1 MTTAALVYRSDWASG
16 KKPMP
21 TPTGPEVVNF
31 LTSMEDRGNQVVITT
46 ASIFGVK
53 KTAFTIDGV
62 SRDFGVVAIDTACT
76 DPS

>member
-21 TPTGPEVVNF
+21 TPTGPEVVNV
-31 LTSMEDRGNQVVITT
+31 LTAITLTAAQVITT